1 MTKQEAL
8 ELLVQYAEAFVRITE
23 RDIDYRNYGLKEIT
37 QAKEILSNKS

>member
-8 ELLVQYAEAFVRITE
+8 ELLVQYAEAFVITNE
-23 RDIDYRNYGLKEIT
+23 RDIDYRNVGLQEIT